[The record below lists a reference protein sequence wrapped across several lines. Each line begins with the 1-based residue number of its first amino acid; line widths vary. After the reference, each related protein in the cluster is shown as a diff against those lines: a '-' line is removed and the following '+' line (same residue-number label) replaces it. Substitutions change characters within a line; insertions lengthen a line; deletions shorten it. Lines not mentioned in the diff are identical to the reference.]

1 VGNPVKSRS
10 KLLPTKLF
18 VWYDAKECFMTTLE
32 VKTTVDENGTM
43 VVNLPAN
50 IVPGEYKVLLVF
62 DKQESAPK
70 AVLPPFPVIDLP
82 IDVEKLPLTREELYG
97 DDER

>member
-1 VGNPVKSRS
+1 
-10 KLLPTKLF
+10 
-18 VWYDAKECFMTTLE
+18 MTTLE

-43 VVNLPAN
+43 IVNLPAN

-62 DKQESAPK
+62 DKQELAQK
-70 AVLPPFPVIDLP
+70 AVLPDFPVIDLP